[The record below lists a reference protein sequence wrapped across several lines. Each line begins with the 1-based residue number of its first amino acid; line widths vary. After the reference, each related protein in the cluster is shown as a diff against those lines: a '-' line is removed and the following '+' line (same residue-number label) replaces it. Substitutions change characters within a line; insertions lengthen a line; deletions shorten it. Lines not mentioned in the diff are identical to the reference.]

1 MELYS
6 MQFFQA
12 WPLNFSKL
20 FSRFIP
26 DLVGIMFLSL
36 FWLNTIPLCGYTF
49 RLFIHP
55 VLGI

>member
-1 MELYS
+1 